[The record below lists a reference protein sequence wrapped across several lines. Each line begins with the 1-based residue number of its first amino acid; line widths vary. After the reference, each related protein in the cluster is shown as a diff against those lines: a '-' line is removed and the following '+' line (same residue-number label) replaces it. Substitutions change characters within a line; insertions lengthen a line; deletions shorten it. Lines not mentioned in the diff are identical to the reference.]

1 MEFIPYFL
9 VFSLV
14 AAIGVGETSNK
25 KTFDKHA
32 TVFLLL
38 VPLVALATFR
48 PVGVGSDDLAYVDI
62 FFRIPSILDCQL
74 TFCGYD
80 YSEIQVEPGFFGL
93 LSILRVF
100 GKNTTLLFLT
110 ISTLAVLLNLKAISF
125 FAQNY

>member
-1 MEFIPYFL
+1 MFCLLGQKNLVPRILMEFIPYFL
-9 VFSLV
+9 VFLLV
-14 AAIGVGETSNK
+14 AAIGVGETSNL

-32 TVFLLL
+32 TFFLLL

-48 PVGVGSDDLAYVDI
+48 PVGVGSDDVAYVDI

-93 LSILRVF
+93 LSMFHRIQSLQPTR
-100 GKNTTLLFLT
+100 
-110 ISTLAVLLNLKAISF
+110 IQESRE
-125 FAQNY
+125 